1 MGKRKG
7 RRGGGKVHY
16 ATTDP
21 PQGEYRG
28 STARRVAMI
37 CNIEN
42 KEYQSTKRKN
52 CRVFI
57 VDTVSIGYQYG
68 RHRLEGERERERG
81 EGEREREKPTRQDG
95 SFTLDTRITV
105 LRHVP
110 SIYCLAT
117 PP

>member
-16 ATTDP
+16 AATDP

-42 KEYQSTKRKN
+42 KEPEYKEKKLS
-52 CRVFI
+52 CV
-57 VDTVSIGYQYG
+57 
-68 RHRLEGERERERG
+68 HR
-81 EGEREREKPTRQDG
+81 
-95 SFTLDTRITV
+95 
-105 LRHVP
+105 
-110 SIYCLAT
+110 
-117 PP
+117 